1 MSAACGS
8 PRMDA
13 HRHPPTPARVQGGRR
28 DRSRGTATTHGV
40 LCHMDAVTNVHVWT
54 TAVSRVR
61 WLALGLGAGPW
72 DHLGQGKWT
81 PSWKRL

>member
-1 MSAACGS
+1 
-8 PRMDA
+8 
-13 HRHPPTPARVQGGRR
+13 
-28 DRSRGTATTHGV
+28 
-40 LCHMDAVTNVHVWT
+40 MDAVTNVHMWT
-54 TAVSRVR
+54 TTVSRVR